1 MLKKLW
7 IRTKIEIIQSQEIQ
21 VHDLLKTENKF
32 MESTLYNIMWSTLS
46 MTCNRS
52 VVFSGYSG
60 FIHQ

>member
-7 IRTKIEIIQSQEIQ
+7 IRTKIEIIQGQEIQ

-32 MESTLYNIMWSTLS
+32 MDSTLYNIMWSTLS